1 MKKEKDYILF
11 KDGIKDI
18 AKNYEISYSSLNNYI
33 HRGIKSGF
41 ITAQELNNAMVIR
54 YSANGIKGGKRNKE
68 LGFGI
73 HGMTPEQRREIDKR
87 SAEQGIGIY
96 SLSAE
101 QRGKIGKRVAELG
114 LGVHGRTYEQMRIDG
129 IKGGKISG
137 KRNKELGLG
146 VHGMTYEQRKTNGI
160 KGGKRSAELGVGIHG
175 QSKEQKTLDGIKGGI
190 KVSEQLRKNA
200 YHLEGRFHTSSQ
212 QEGAVALLLEKYISE
227 YQVKDGQNFQ
237 VRNNGINNGGID
249 FLVNDEFLEWHPTIL
264 GVNIKDRRGDIPK
277 EEMPS
282 YLKVRA
288 SLPEEERKQFE
299 QDYKE
304 VLETNYFN
312 RRKSSIR
319 NSGYTGLEL
328 NLARTPE
335 ELYQFIARH
344 STSLPSF
351 DEFKTEFN
359 QKVKYV
365 KGFKVEKQD
374 KTTNKTEDSKDWAF
388 VK

>member
-1 MKKEKDYILF
+1 MARGGKPKLTNNEARALCLDYILF

-101 QRGKIGKRVAELG
+101 QRGKIGKRVA
-114 LGVHGRTYEQMRIDG
+114 
-129 IKGGKISG
+129 
-137 KRNKELGLG
+137 ELGLG

-304 VLETNYFN
+304 VLATNYFN

>member
-1 MKKEKDYILF
+1 MARGGKPKLTNNEARALCLDYILF

-54 YSANGIKGGKRNKE
+54 YSANGKKG
-68 LGFGI
+68 
-73 HGMTPEQRREIDKR
+73 
-87 SAEQGIGIY
+87 
-96 SLSAE
+96 
-101 QRGKIGKRVAELG
+101 
-114 LGVHGRTYEQMRIDG
+114 
-129 IKGGKISG
+129 G

-304 VLETNYFN
+304 VLATNYFN